1 MTRFRVMVTGRRWL
15 LGPRVVAVRF
25 ADTQYDA
32 IVAAQHMVRELRR
45 DYRARHFRVT
55 WSKEN

>member
-1 MTRFRVMVTGRRWL
+1 MTRFRVRVTGRRWL

-32 IVAAQHMVRELRR
+32 IVAARHMVRELRR
-45 DYRARHFRVT
+45 DYGARHFRVT

>member
-1 MTRFRVMVTGRRWL
+1 MTRFRVAVTGRRWL

-32 IVAAQHMVRELRR
+32 IVAAQHMYLELRR
-45 DYRARHFRVT
+45 DYGAKHCRIT
-55 WSKEN
+55 YSKEN